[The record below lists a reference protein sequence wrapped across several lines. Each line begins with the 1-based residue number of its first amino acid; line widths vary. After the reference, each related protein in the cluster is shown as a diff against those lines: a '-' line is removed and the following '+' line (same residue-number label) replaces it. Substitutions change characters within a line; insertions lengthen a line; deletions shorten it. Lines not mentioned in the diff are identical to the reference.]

1 MKRLTYLLL
10 LSFMFFS
17 CSEADNNAHS
27 EIENLIDKWHGL
39 SAKADAKYF
48 DLMTDS
54 AVFIGTDKTEVWP
67 KKEFMDFALPRFAE
81 GDGWEFKVLSR
92 NIYSKDGIYWFDEQ
106 LDTWM
111 GICQASGVVVREKG
125 SWKIAHYQLSLT
137 IENDLIEAFKA
148 LSTKEQAEE

>member
-1 MKRLTYLLL
+1 MFLSCTNAGTDARLEVE
-10 LSFMFFS
+10 S
-17 CSEADNNAHS
+17 
-27 EIENLIDKWHGL
+27 LIDKWHGL

-111 GICQASGVVVREKG
+111 GICQASGVVARENNQ
-125 SWKIAHYQLSLT
+125 WKIAHYQLSLT
-137 IENDLIEAFKA
+137 VDNDLIEAFKA

>member
-1 MKRLTYLLL
+1 MIFTFL
-10 LSFMFFS
+10 FS
-17 CSEADNNAHS
+17 CSEADNDARS
-27 EIENLIDKWHGL
+27 EVESLIDTWHSL
-39 SAKADAKYF
+39 SARADAKYF

-92 NIYSKDGIYWFDEQ
+92 NIYNKDGIYWFDEQ

-111 GICQASGVVVREKG
+111 GTCQASGVVTREKG
-125 SWKIAHYQLSLT
+125 NWKIAHYQLSLT
-137 IENDLIEAFKA
+137 VDNDLIEAFKA
-148 LSTKEQAEE
+148 LSAKEEGS